1 LARRGEVDEAERL
14 ARQATAMADLTDG
27 LVEHAQA
34 EADLA
39 EVLRLAGRLEESTTA
54 LAAAIRLHEE
64 KGNLAAKALLV
75 NAARDRDEFRA
86 VGRSLPL

>member
-1 LARRGEVDEAERL
+1 
-14 ARQATAMADLTDG
+14 
-27 LVEHAQA
+27 
-34 EADLA
+34 
-39 EVLRLAGRLEESTTA
+39 LAGRLEESTTA
-54 LAAAIRLHEE
+54 LAEAIRLHEE